1 MEITRD
7 VVEMWCDA
15 DARNEMLRRNPDA
28 VKSCPTV
35 EDMVEAAKQETE

>member
-15 DARNEMLRRNPDA
+15 DARNEMLRRNPDSLTLPTD
-28 VKSCPTV
+28 KSGGFSGR
-35 EDMVEAAKQETE
+35 